1 MLESKL
7 ELGEFVNIFILI
19 LGEILGTDRGDLCKS
34 RFPGVFLAGKTP
46 VNFLRWRFAHE
57 F

>member
-7 ELGEFVNIFILI
+7 ELGEFINIFILI
-19 LGEILGTDRGDLCKS
+19 LGEILGTNKHDLCKS
-34 RFPGVFLAGKTP
+34 RFSAVFLAGKTP
-46 VNFLRWRFAHE
+46 VNFLRWRFAYE